1 MIAFS
6 LAAIASS
13 LEMANVRVF
22 ALVLFF
28 LALFTGAQTVPFIV
42 LHGIGDAC
50 KNSGMRNF
58 IKILSEMSGSPGYC
72 LEIGNGSWDSWTK
85 PLLKQTAIACKK
97 VKKMSDLGQ
106 GYNIV
111 GLSQGNLIGR
121 GIIEFCDGSPPV
133 KNFISLGGPHAGT
146 ASVPLCGS
154 ESVCTLIDIV
164 LQLGI
169 YSRFAQQNLAPS
181 GYVKIPIDIA
191 GYTEGC
197 RFLPKL
203 NNEIANKRNS
213 TYRQRF
219 TNLQNLILI
228 MFEEDKVLIPKE
240 TAWFGYYPNGALHP
254 VIPVQQTELYIDD
267 WIGLRALDEAGKVK
281 FINVSGDHLDISRND
296 MKTYIVPYLTDQ
308 TSIAP
313 RPKLEHSS
321 ASISSIW
328 SSLLEMFGVNEDL
341 TVLSND
347 I

>member
-1 MIAFS
+1 MP
-6 LAAIASS
+6 
-13 LEMANVRVF
+13 NVRLLF
-22 ALVLFF
+22 A
-28 LALFTGAQTVPFIV
+28 LALFFAGAQSVPFIV

-50 KNSGMRNF
+50 KHSGIRNF
-58 IKILSEMSGSPGYC
+58 IKELSKWSGSPGYC

-85 PLLKQTAIACKK
+85 PLLKQTSIACEK

-121 GIIEFCDGSPPV
+121 GIIEFCDGAPPV

-146 ASVPLCGS
+146 ASIPLCGS
-154 ESVCTLIDIV
+154 ESLCTLIDVV

-191 GYTEGC
+191 GYIRGC
-197 RFLPKL
+197 KFLPKL
-203 NNEIANKRNS
+203 NNEIVNKRNS

-219 TNLQNLILI
+219 ASLQNLILI
-228 MFEEDKVLIPKE
+228 MFEQDTIVIPKE

-254 VIPVQQTELYIDD
+254 VVPVQQTELYIDD

-281 FINVSGDHLDISRND
+281 FVNVSGDHLDISRSD
-296 MKTYIVPYLTDQ
+296 MKTYIVPYLTDEA
-308 TSIAP
+308 SIVP
-313 RPKLEHSS
+313 RPKLKHSS
-321 ASISSIW
+321 GWISSIW
-328 SSLLEMFGVNEDL
+328 SSLSEMFGLSEDL
-341 TVLSND
+341 EVLSND

>member
-1 MIAFS
+1 
-6 LAAIASS
+6 
-13 LEMANVRVF
+13 MATVRVF
-22 ALVLFF
+22 ALSLFF
-28 LALFTGAQTVPFIV
+28 VALFTGAKSVPFIV
-42 LHGIGDAC
+42 LHGIGDSC
-50 KNSGMRNF
+50 KNSGIRNF
-58 IKILSEMSGSPGYC
+58 IKILSELSGSPGYC
-72 LEIGNGSWDSWTK
+72 LEIGHGSWDSWTK

-121 GIIEFCDGSPPV
+121 GIIEFCDGTPPV
-133 KNFISLGGPHAGT
+133 KNFISLGGPHAGV

-154 ESVCTLIDIV
+154 ELICTLYDIV
-164 LQLGI
+164 LKLGI

-191 GYTEGC
+191 GYIKGC

-203 NNEIANKRNS
+203 NNEIVDERNS

-219 TNLQNLILI
+219 TSLQNLILI
-228 MFEEDKVLIPKE
+228 MFEQDKILIPKE

-281 FINVSGDHLDISRND
+281 FINVSGDHLDISHSD
-296 MKTYIVPYLTDQ
+296 MKTCIVPYLSDQ
-308 TSIAP
+308 TPIVP
-313 RPKLEHSS
+313 RPKLKHSS
-321 ASISSIW
+321 GWSSSIW
-328 SSLLEMFGVNEDL
+328 SFLLEMFGVHEDL

>member
-1 MIAFS
+1 
-6 LAAIASS
+6 
-13 LEMANVRVF
+13 MANVRVF

-28 LALFTGAQTVPFIV
+28 VALITGAQTVPFVV

-50 KNSGMRNF
+50 KHSGMQNF
-58 IKILSEMSGSPGYC
+58 IKILSKWSGSPGYC
-72 LEIGNGSWDSWTK
+72 IVIGNGSWDSWTK
-85 PLLKQTAIACKK
+85 PLLEQTAIACEE
-97 VKKMSDLGQ
+97 VKKMSDLSQ

-121 GIIEFCDGSPPV
+121 GIIEFCDGAPPV

-164 LQLGI
+164 LRLGI

-181 GYVKIPIDIA
+181 GYIKIPIDIA
-191 GYTEGC
+191 GYTKGC
-197 RFLPKL
+197 KFLPKL
-203 NNEIANKRNS
+203 NNEIVSKRNS
-213 TYRQRF
+213 TYRQQF
-219 TNLQNLILI
+219 ASLQNLILI
-228 MFEEDKVLIPKE
+228 MFEQDKVLIPKE

-254 VIPVQQTELYIDD
+254 VLQVQQTELYIDD
-267 WIGLRALDEAGKVK
+267 WIGLRTLDEAGKVK
-281 FINVSGDHLDISRND
+281 FINVSGDHLDISRSD
-296 MKTYIVPYLTDQ
+296 MKIYIVPYLTDQ
-308 TSIAP
+308 TSIVP

-321 ASISSIW
+321 AWISSIW
-328 SSLLEMFGVNEDL
+328 SFLLEMFGLNEDL